1 MWRFKIDK
9 CYPRHPRCFSF
20 YKYYH
25 CLHNIS
31 GTILGTN
38 STRRVRLIR
47 KVDKF
52 YLLFDLLLD
61 LHCQWV
67 STNNPRQEETEE
79 HWRVST
85 QNLTASWLSLL
96 AVWNCVAVTS
106 WDWRG
111 RYQPPLPSSVHR
123 CTSLTVQSTLVLYCF
138 ISWRDILVLYSH
150 QAMVSFRLIYI
161 IHLLFIYQIHE
172 TNVKSAV

>member
-1 MWRFKIDK
+1 MLKIFLMWRFKIDK

-106 WDWRG
+106 WQWRG
-111 RYQPPLPSSVHR
+111 RYQPPLPSSVQF
-123 CTSLTVQSTLVLYCF
+123 CT
-138 ISWRDILVLYSH
+138 VLYSASGAWCVH
-150 QAMVSFRLIYI
+150 STSILKIVLYSYQARASFRLIY
-161 IHLLFIYQIHE
+161 HSFISQI
-172 TNVKSAV
+172 